1 MPAKLCVY
9 TCITGNYDNLH
20 EITNPEK
27 SVDYLCFTNNK
38 SLKSKTWKII
48 HIEDKTLTDHLL
60 SRKIKM
66 LGHPIINENY
76 DVSVWMDGSVVWDQ
90 PVSEF
95 VKTYLKDNP
104 FAAFKH
110 HARSSI
116 HEEALACLTFRK
128 DNKDSLLKTL
138 RFLEKANFPDDIGL
152 YEMTVFIK
160 RHNNPCV
167 IQAMNAWFDAI
178 SQYSKRDQLSFMY
191 AAWQAH
197 LQITT
202 IKLNIWNN
210 QWFHNTKHSKNPL
223 PDYAL
228 VNYCDYYSLDNL
240 ESVHSYNFKQQDNA
254 YSISATIPQDTKI
267 ISINPFNTI
276 GLFYNNPIIHPQPE
290 NISIHGSLKINN
302 GNLSCTE
309 FNLIKINGNFRKGQ
323 KLVFSMTIQPS
334 SNLPINGILDT
345 FWRQNNQLSSQ
356 NAVLIQEVKTLKN
369 EKNKLQQDLTSILD
383 SKGWR
388 TLEKLRKAKTIF
400 KSPNK

>member
-1 MPAKLCVY
+1 MRTKTCIY
-9 TCITGNYDNLH
+9 TCITGDYDDLH
-20 EITNPEK
+20 EIKKPEK
-27 SVDYLCFTNNK
+27 DIDYLCFTNNK
-38 SLKSKTWKII
+38 SLKSKTWRVIYIKD
-48 HIEDKTLTDHLL
+48 EGLTNHLL

-76 DVSVWMDGSVVWDQ
+76 DISVWMDGSVVWDRT
-90 PVSEF
+90 VSEF
-95 VKTYLKDNP
+95 IKTYLKSKP
-104 FAAFKH
+104 FVAFRH

-128 DNKDSLLKTL
+128 DTKDSLTKALK
-138 RFLEKANFPDDIGL
+138 FLEKTGFPDDIGL

-160 RHNNPCV
+160 RHNDPQV
-167 IQAMNAWFDAI
+167 IQTMNTWFDTI
-178 SQYSKRDQLSFMY
+178 SHYSKRDQLSFMY

-202 IKLNIWNN
+202 IELDVWNN

-228 VNYCDYYSLDNL
+228 VNYSDYYSVDSL
-240 ESVHSYNFKQQDNA
+240 EDIHSYNFKQQNNT
-254 YSISATIPQDTKI
+254 YSINATIPQNTKI

-276 GLFYNNPIIHPQPE
+276 GLFYNNIIIHPQPE
-290 NISIHGSLKINN
+290 HMSIHGSLKFGN

-309 FNLIKINGNFRKGQ
+309 FNLIEIKGDFKKGQ
-323 KLVFSMTIQPS
+323 KLIFSMNIQPS
-334 SNLPINGILDT
+334 SNFPINNILDT

-356 NAVLIQEVKTLKN
+356 NTILAQEVKTLKN
-369 EKNKLQQDLTSILD
+369 EKSKLQQALTDILN

-388 TLEKLRKAKTIF
+388 TLEKLRKIKPSIH
-400 KSPNK
+400 KQQ